1 MGMWT
6 DAFLI
11 DTSICLTIHV
21 SRFQEL
27 LKYMQT
33 IRLGA
38 KRNTGFGWKL
48 YDEQFR
54 LRKAQEPVSSWAI
67 IDTELWLLYMQPPE
81 GAENELELQGAPRQT

>member
-1 MGMWT
+1 MWT

-11 DTSICLTIHV
+11 DTSICLTIYV

-38 KRNTGFGWKL
+38 KRNAGFGWKL

-54 LRKAQEPVSSWAI
+54 LRKAQ
-67 IDTELWLLYMQPPE
+67 
-81 GAENELELQGAPRQT
+81 

>member
-1 MGMWT
+1 MWT

-11 DTSICLTIHV
+11 DTSICLTIYV

-38 KRNTGFGWKL
+38 KRNAGFGWKL

-67 IDTELWLLYMQPPE
+67 IDT
-81 GAENELELQGAPRQT
+81 